1 MKNALLRLTSSSLLA
16 ATSVFAFGLVEPSLP
31 KTYPLHW
38 LSHGQLLAAEMPA
51 SEIYEKT
58 ISSVVTLYPVDKD
71 FNALDTFGSG
81 FVVHSSGLIVTNAH
95 VVNGETAAVAVVFAD
110 GSQALAMVVGYDS
123 EGRDLAALQLI
134 GDFQLPTLTLATGEM
149 PRIGAAVYAIGAPRG
164 FSNTMT
170 SGIVGNVAPD
180 QTQILHNAAINGGNS
195 GGPLL
200 NDQGQVIGMNTWI
213 YGATVET
220 ADGEIIGQ
228 ADGYTGMSFAIAAN
242 EIMAFVTDLISG
254 HASATPQPA
263 AEVARSY

>member
-31 KTYPLHW
+31 KSSLSHW
-38 LSHGQLLAAEMPA
+38 LTQGQLLAAEMPA
-51 SEIYEKT
+51 SEIYEQT

-71 FNALDTFGSG
+71 FNTLGNFGSG
-81 FVVHSSGLIVTNAH
+81 FVVHANGLIVTNAH
-95 VVNGETAAVAVVFAD
+95 VLHSETAAVAVTFAD
-110 GSQALAMVVGYDS
+110 GSYGVAMVVGYDGQ
-123 EGRDLAALQLI
+123 GRDLAALQLV
-134 GDFQLPTLTLATGEM
+134 GDFQLPTLPLATGAM
-149 PRIGAAVYAIGAPRG
+149 PRIGEAVYAIGAPRG

-170 SGIVGNVAPD
+170 SGIVGNIAPD

-220 ADGEIIGQ
+220 ADGEVIGQ
-228 ADGYTGMSFAIAAN
+228 ADGYSGMSFAISAN
-242 EIMAFVTDLISG
+242 EILAFVNDLTSG
-254 HASATPQPA
+254 QASATPA
-263 AEVARSY
+263 AQVARN